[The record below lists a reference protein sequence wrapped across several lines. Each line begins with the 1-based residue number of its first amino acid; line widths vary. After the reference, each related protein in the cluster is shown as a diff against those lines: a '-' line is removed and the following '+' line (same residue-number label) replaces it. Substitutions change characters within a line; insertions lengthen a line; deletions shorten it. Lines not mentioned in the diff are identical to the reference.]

1 MTPQFFTE
9 PGEFGQWLEQ
19 HHNREQE
26 LWVGY
31 YKKGAGKPTIT
42 WPESVDEALCYGWI
56 DGLRKSLGA
65 ESYMIRFTPRK
76 PRSIWSVVNMNRVE
90 ELKRQG
96 RMKPE
101 GLRAYELRSKERSA
115 VYSFEQKEP
124 AKLSDAFEERLRAN
138 PQAWSY
144 FQAQAPW
151 YRKTAIHWVMSAKK
165 EETRAKRLAVL
176 IEDSEQGRTIPSLSW
191 KKRE

>member
-9 PGEFGQWLEQ
+9 SGEFRQWLEQ
-19 HHNREQE
+19 HHNSEQE

-90 ELKRQG
+90 ELKSQG

-101 GLRAYELRSKERSA
+101 GLRAYELRSAERSA

-124 AKLSDAFEERLRAN
+124 AKLSDAFEERIRAN
-138 PQAWSY
+138 QQAWNY

-151 YRKTAIHWVMSAKK
+151 YKKAAIHWVMSAKK
-165 EETRAKRLAVL
+165 EETRVKRLAVL